1 MCDLHR
7 LKSQATVTFFPVQG
21 LENNVAYW
29 TSFGVAEAEPSM
41 SHFFIFIYFCVAMKL
56 LWCQVFHGFRGCEQ
70 YITAIGSNLCV
81 ASGEGLD
88 QWPLGFSSSSG
99 AVVI

>member
-41 SHFFIFIYFCVAMKL
+41 SHFFNFYLFLCCYEVAL
-56 LWCQVFHGFRGCEQ
+56 VPGFPWF
-70 YITAIGSNLCV
+70 
-81 ASGEGLD
+81 SGM
-88 QWPLGFSSSSG
+88 
-99 AVVI
+99 

>member
-29 TSFGVAEAEPSM
+29 TSFGVAEAEPSIFLY
-41 SHFFIFIYFCVAMKL
+41 FFLFYLFLCCYEVAL
-56 LWCQVFHGFRGCEQ
+56 VPGFPWF
-70 YITAIGSNLCV
+70 
-81 ASGEGLD
+81 SGM
-88 QWPLGFSSSSG
+88 
-99 AVVI
+99 

>member
-41 SHFFIFIYFCVAMKL
+41 SHFFIFIYFCVDMKL

-70 YITAIGSNLCV
+70 YITAIGSNLGV